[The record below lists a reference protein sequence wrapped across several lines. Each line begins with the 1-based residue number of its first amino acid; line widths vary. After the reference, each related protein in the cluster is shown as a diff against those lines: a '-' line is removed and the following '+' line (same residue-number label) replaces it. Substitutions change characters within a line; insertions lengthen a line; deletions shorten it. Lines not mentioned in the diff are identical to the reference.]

1 MPSLISETPS
11 VRTQAKP
18 VQAAE
23 VSTDTQQKSDQFNW
37 VFFVTIALFHLFAV
51 AAIVQ
56 SAFHWRW
63 SSVVVFF
70 AVWLVG
76 QNVGIGMSYHRQLTH
91 RGYVTPKWL
100 EYVMAACGTMALQ
113 GGPLY
118 WVAVHRMH
126 HQYTDKPGDPHSPRD
141 GAWWSHMGWILNGS
155 LHSDSKVL
163 SRYAPD
169 LAKDPVHQWLSKYHW
184 VPVTTVGIG
193 LLLGGAAFGGW
204 ACGFSWVL
212 WGIFLRVTIG
222 MHVTWL
228 VNSATH
234 MWGSQRFKGHDDS
247 TNNWLIA
254 LITGGEG
261 WHNNHHAHPVSAR
274 HGMTWY
280 EIDFNYMG
288 IQILK
293 LLGLAKNVYALDAK
307 TALAKSQLR

>member
-1 MPSLISETPS
+1 MATLVTDTPIRQSEEIGDPLS
-11 VRTQAKP
+11 
-18 VQAAE
+18 
-23 VSTDTQQKSDQFNW
+23 TQQKSDEFNW
-37 VFFVTIALFHLFAV
+37 VFFVTIALFHLLAA

-56 SAFHWRW
+56 SILHWRW
-63 SSVVVFF
+63 SSVVVFL

-91 RGYVTPKWL
+91 RGYATPKWL
-100 EYVMAACGTMALQ
+100 EYFMAGCGTMALQ

-155 LHSDSKVL
+155 LHNESKVL

-184 VPVTTVGIG
+184 VPVTLVGIG
-193 LLLGGAAFGGW
+193 LLLSGAAFGGW
-204 ACGFSWVL
+204 ACGVSWAL
-212 WGIFLRVTIG
+212 WGVFLRVTIG

-234 MWGSQRFKGHDDS
+234 MWGSQRFKGKDDS

-254 LITGGEG
+254 LLTGGEG

-274 HGMTWY
+274 HGMAWY
-280 EIDFNYMG
+280 EVDFNYMG
-288 IQILK
+288 IRLLQF
-293 LLGLAKNVYALDAK
+293 LGLAKNVYALDAK
-307 TALAKSQLR
+307 TALAKSQGQ

>member
-1 MPSLISETPS
+1 MATLMSEPS
-11 VRTQAKP
+11 VMSTQS
-18 VQAAE
+18 AE
-23 VSTDTQQKSDQFNW
+23 VLAETQQKSDQFNW
-37 VFFVTIALFHLFAV
+37 VFFVTIALFHLLAA

-91 RGYVTPKWL
+91 RGYATPKWL
-100 EYVMAACGTMALQ
+100 EYLMAACGTMALQ

-141 GAWWSHMGWILNGS
+141 GAWWSHMGWILKGS
-155 LHSDSKVL
+155 LHNESKVL

-169 LAKDPVHQWLSKYHW
+169 LAKDRVHQWLSRYHW
-184 VPVTTVGIG
+184 VPVTSIG
-193 LLLGGAAFGGW
+193 LCLLFGGAAFGGW
-204 ACGFSWVL
+204 ACGVSWVL

-247 TNNWLIA
+247 TNNWVIA

-274 HGMTWY
+274 HGMAWY
-280 EIDFNYMG
+280 EVDFNYMG
-288 IQILK
+288 IQLLK
-293 LLGLAKNVYALDAK
+293 LLGLARNVYALDAK
-307 TALAKSQLR
+307 TALAKSQSR

>member
-1 MPSLISETPS
+1 M
-11 VRTQAKP
+11 
-18 VQAAE
+18 
-23 VSTDTQQKSDQFNW
+23 
-37 VFFVTIALFHLFAV
+37 
-51 AAIVQ
+51 Q

-91 RGYVTPKWL
+91 RGYATPKWL
-100 EYVMAACGTMALQ
+100 EYFMAACGTMALQ

-184 VPVTTVGIG
+184 VPVTTVGFG
-193 LLLGGAAFGGW
+193 LLFGGAAFGGW
-204 ACGFSWVL
+204 ACGISWVL
-212 WGIFLRVTIG
+212 WGVFLRVTIG

-234 MWGSQRFKGHDDS
+234 MWGSRRFETRDDS
-247 TNNWLIA
+247 TNNWLVA
-254 LITGGEG
+254 LLTGGEG

-274 HGMTWY
+274 HGMAWY
-280 EIDFNYMG
+280 EVDFNYMG
-288 IQILK
+288 IQ
-293 LLGLAKNVYALDAK
+293 LLQGARAGEERPCPGCQDSAGQVPAAISSEP
-307 TALAKSQLR
+307 TSQNRDLGSAIWCSCFAPAPDLRQAQPVEPDSHR

>member
-1 MPSLISETPS
+1 MATMVTDS
-11 VRTQAKP
+11 P
-18 VQAAE
+18 VQQAE
-23 VSTDTQQKSDQFNW
+23 EASSSQLPQQRSDEFNW
-37 VFFVTIALFHLFAV
+37 VFFVTIAIFHLLAA

-56 SAFHWRW
+56 SCLHWRW
-63 SSVVVFF
+63 SSVVVFL

-91 RGYVTPKWL
+91 RGYATPKWL
-100 EYVMAACGTMALQ
+100 EYLMAGCGTMALQ

-155 LHSDSKVL
+155 LHNESKVL

-184 VPVTTVGIG
+184 VPVTTVGFG
-193 LLLGGAAFGGW
+193 LLFGGAAFGGW
-204 ACGFSWVL
+204 ACGISWVL
-212 WGIFLRVTIG
+212 WGVFLRVTVG

-234 MWGSQRFKGHDDS
+234 MWGSRRFETRDDS
-247 TNNWLIA
+247 TNNWFVA
-254 LITGGEG
+254 LLTGGEG
-261 WHNNHHAHPVSAR
+261 WHNNHHAHPVSAS
-274 HGMTWY
+274 HGMAWW
-280 EIDFNYMG
+280 EVDFNYWG
-288 IQILK
+288 IRLLA
-293 LLGLAKNVYALDAK
+293 LLGLAKNIKIMRARS
-307 TALAKSQLR
+307 TAGDRTNPL

>member
-1 MPSLISETPS
+1 MATLISE
-11 VRTQAKP
+11 RP
-18 VQAAE
+18 VERAQGTEVAAE
-23 VSTDTQQKSDQFNW
+23 TQRKSDEFNW
-37 VFFVTIALFHLFAV
+37 VFFVTIALFHLLAV

-63 SSVVVFF
+63 SPVAVFF

-193 LLLGGAAFGGW
+193 LLLAGAAFGGW
-204 ACGFSWVL
+204 ACGISWVL
-212 WGIFLRVTIG
+212 WGVFLRVTVG

-247 TNNWLIA
+247 TNNWVIA
-254 LITGGEG
+254 LLTGGEG

-274 HGMTWY
+274 HGMAWY
-280 EIDFNYMG
+280 EIDVNYMG
-288 IQILK
+288 IQLLK

-307 TALAKSQLR
+307 TALAKSAR

>member
-1 MPSLISETPS
+1 MATLVSETPVKS
-11 VRTQAKP
+11 AQG
-18 VQAAE
+18 AE
-23 VSTDTQQKSDQFNW
+23 FSTETQQKSEEFNW
-37 VFFVTIALFHLFAV
+37 VFFVTIALFHLLAL

-63 SSVVVFF
+63 SSVVVFL

-91 RGYVTPKWL
+91 RGYATPKWL
-100 EYVMAACGTMALQ
+100 EYFMAGCGTMALQ

-155 LHSDSKVL
+155 LHNESKVL

-184 VPVTTVGIG
+184 VPVTTVGFG
-193 LLLGGAAFGGW
+193 LLFGGAAFGGW
-204 ACGFSWVL
+204 GCGISWVL
-212 WGIFLRVTIG
+212 WGIFLRVTVG

-234 MWGSQRFKGHDDS
+234 MWGSRRSNPRRLHQQLGYRTDHWRRRVAQQPPRTS
-247 TNNWLIA
+247 SICA
-254 LITGGEG
+254 
-261 WHNNHHAHPVSAR
+261 AR
-274 HGMTWY
+274 HGVVRRWTSTTWAS
-280 EIDFNYMG
+280 G
-288 IQILK
+288 CCSCS
-293 LLGLAKNVYALDAK
+293 GLAKNVHALNAK

>member
-1 MPSLISETPS
+1 MMATLISDP
-11 VRTQAKP
+11 P
-18 VQAAE
+18 VQQERPLQEAE
-23 VSTDTQQKSDQFNW
+23 SSTLPQQRSDEFNW
-37 VFFVTIALFHLFAV
+37 VFFVTIGLFHLLAL

-56 SAFHWRW
+56 SAFHFRW

-70 AVWLVG
+70 AVWLFG

-100 EYVMAACGTMALQ
+100 EYLMAACGTMALQ

-155 LHSDSKVL
+155 LHNESKVL

-169 LAKDPVHQWLSKYHW
+169 LAKDPVYQWLSKYHW
-184 VPVTTVGIG
+184 VPVTVVGVA
-193 LLLGGAAFGGW
+193 LLFGGAAFGGW
-204 ACGFSWVL
+204 ACGISWVL
-212 WGIFLRVTIG
+212 WGVFLRVTIG

-234 MWGSQRFKGHDDS
+234 MWGSQRFKDRDDS
-247 TNNWLIA
+247 TNNWVVA
-254 LITGGEG
+254 LLTGGEG

-274 HGMTWY
+274 HGMAWY

-288 IQILK
+288 IRLLQ

-307 TALAKSQLR
+307 TALAKSQMR